1 MELSQKKGLSR
12 LPLSLKLL
20 KKKLEKQQATVFFP
34 YEIDI
39 TFDSLYGLD
48 QEKEIMQDIITYLS
62 SDNKN
67 RIKPHFSY
75 CIYGELGVGK
85 ASLVY
90 ATSKAANIPVIAID
104 SSVILSQA
112 PKKLGSILDTI
123 YKTAKEMKKIFGGC
137 SVVFKNVQEFFEM
150 ENDSIFFSNLIK
162 NVSGLEDV
170 FSFMLSIV
178 GPIDVPAAVVEN
190 NLFVTDI
197 YIDVPNLA
205 TREKIFEDLIQK
217 FEVTIADDVSISR
230 LAKDTFGETPL
241 GISYIIKEACLFSQR
256 RKHNV
261 VTANEF
267 SETNNVVTANDFFET
282 NNVVTADDFSE
293 TIMKLAAGE
302 KREKM
307 TDKEK
312 LSTAYHEA
320 GHVIAGYFS
329 TPNYQ
334 LKRVEISPRASSLG
348 LTATDIDEKK
358 FSYFKEDFEN
368 LIVEYLGGLAA
379 EEVIYGS
386 HSSGVLADRA
396 YATTAAA
403 NMVKAFGMCD
413 VIGPMQVIPDVT
425 NSEAT
430 KAMADAQIAEI
441 LKKMK
446 KKSINVVSK
455 HIPYLEAL
463 AKALVEKEVILGNEI
478 EEIFTKVKKSLSN
491 ENDGQTT

>member
-1 MELSQKKGLSR
+1 
-12 LPLSLKLL
+12 
-20 KKKLEKQQATVFFP
+20 
-34 YEIDI
+34 
-39 TFDSLYGLD
+39 
-48 QEKEIMQDIITYLS
+48 
-62 SDNKN
+62 
-67 RIKPHFSY
+67 
-75 CIYGELGVGK
+75 
-85 ASLVY
+85 
-90 ATSKAANIPVIAID
+90 
-104 SSVILSQA
+104 
-112 PKKLGSILDTI
+112 
-123 YKTAKEMKKIFGGC
+123 
-137 SVVFKNVQEFFEM
+137 
-150 ENDSIFFSNLIK
+150 
-162 NVSGLEDV
+162 
-170 FSFMLSIV
+170 
-178 GPIDVPAAVVEN
+178 
-190 NLFVTDI
+190 
-197 YIDVPNLA
+197 
-205 TREKIFEDLIQK
+205 
-217 FEVTIADDVSISR
+217 
-230 LAKDTFGETPL
+230 
-241 GISYIIKEACLFSQR
+241 
-256 RKHNV
+256 
-261 VTANEF
+261 
-267 SETNNVVTANDFFET
+267 
-282 NNVVTADDFSE
+282 
-293 TIMKLAAGE
+293 MKLAAGE

-386 HSSGVLADRA
+386 HSSGVLADLA

-446 KKSINVVSK
+446 KKSIDVVSK

-463 AKALVEKEVILGNEI
+463 AKELVEKEVILGNEI

-491 ENDGQTT
+491 ENDGQAT

>member
-1 MELSQKKGLSR
+1 MELTQKKALPR
-12 LPLSLKLL
+12 LPLSLRQL
-20 KKKLEKQQATVFFP
+20 KRKLEKQQATVFFP
-34 YEIDI
+34 YEIGI

-90 ATSKAANIPVIAID
+90 ATSKAANIPVITID

-197 YIDVPNLA
+197 YIDEPNLA
-205 TREKIFEDLIQK
+205 TREKIFEDLIRK
-217 FEVTIADDVSISR
+217 FEVKVADDVSISR

-241 GISYIIKEACLFSQR
+241 GISYIIKEAYLFSQR
-256 RKHNV
+256 RKHAV
-261 VTANEF
+261 VTAN
-267 SETNNVVTANDFFET
+267 
-282 NNVVTADDFSE
+282 DFSE

-386 HSSGVLADRA
+386 HSSGVLADLA

-446 KKSINVVSK
+446 KKSIDVVSK

-491 ENDGQTT
+491 ENDGQAT